1 MNSNT
6 NSVMEKIKEIVAKGN
21 VSRVLVRKDD
31 KVLLNIPVTVGIVG
45 AVVGLSVA
53 KWATLAAVLATV
65 GFGCVIEIVKDNGE
79 IVNVLSE
86 EDSQKIQEK
95 AADIVGDVK
104 SAIEDFKKSDG
115 IEVDIVVE
123 KDAEEA
129 PAEEAPAEEAP
140 AEKTPEEPKAE

>member
-45 AVVGLSVA
+45 
-53 KWATLAAVLATV
+53 
-65 GFGCVIEIVKDNGE
+65 
-79 IVNVLSE
+79 
-86 EDSQKIQEK
+86 
-95 AADIVGDVK
+95 DVK

-115 IEVDIVVE
+115 IEVNIVVE

-129 PAEEAPAEEAP
+129 PAEEAPAKE
-140 AEKTPEEPKAE
+140 TPEEPKAE

>member
-6 NSVMEKIKEIVAKGN
+6 NSVVEKIKEIVAKGN

-53 KWATLAAVLATV
+53 KWATLAVVLATV

-115 IEVDIVVE
+115 IEVNIVVE

-129 PAEEAPAEEAP
+129 PAEEAPAEE
-140 AEKTPEEPKAE
+140 TPEEPKAE

>member
-53 KWATLAAVLATV
+53 KWATLAVVLATV

-115 IEVDIVVE
+115 IEVNIVVE

-129 PAEEAPAEEAP
+129 PAEEAPAKE
-140 AEKTPEEPKAE
+140 TPEEPKAE

>member
-53 KWATLAAVLATV
+53 KWATLAVVLATV

-115 IEVDIVVE
+115 IEVNIVVE

-140 AEKTPEEPKAE
+140 AKETPEEPKAE

>member
-1 MNSNT
+1 MNSNI
-6 NSVMEKIKEIVAKGN
+6 NSVVEKIKEIVAKGN

-104 SAIEDFKKSDG
+104 SAIEDTFKKDDG

-129 PAEEAPAEEAP
+129 PAEDAAEEHKG
-140 AEKTPEEPKAE
+140 E

>member
-1 MNSNT
+1 MNSNI
-6 NSVMEKIKEIVAKGN
+6 NSVVEKIKEIVAKGN
-21 VSRVLVRKDD
+21 VSRVLVRKGE
-31 KVLLNIPVTVGIVG
+31 KVLLDIPVTVGVVG
-45 AVVGLSVA
+45 AVVGLTAA

-65 GFGCVIEIVKDNGE
+65 GFGCTIEIVKDNGE

-115 IEVDIVVE
+115 IEVSIVVE
-123 KDAEEA
+123 KDAEDA
-129 PAEEAPAEEAP
+129 PAEEAPAEE
-140 AEKTPEEPKAE
+140 TPEEPKAE

>member
-53 KWATLAAVLATV
+53 KWATLAVVLATV

-104 SAIEDFKKSDG
+104 SAIEDFKKNDG

-129 PAEEAPAEEAP
+129 PAEEAPAE
-140 AEKTPEEPKAE
+140 KTPEEPKAE

>member
-1 MNSNT
+1 MNSNI
-6 NSVMEKIKEIVAKGN
+6 NSVVEKIKEIVAKGN
-21 VSRVLVRKDD
+21 VSRVLVRKGE
-31 KVLLNIPVTVGIVG
+31 KVLLDIPVTVGVVG
-45 AVVGLSVA
+45 AVVGITVA
-53 KWATLAAVLATV
+53 KWATLGAVLATV
-65 GFGCVIEIVKDNGE
+65 GFGCTVEIVKDDGE

-115 IEVDIVVE
+115 IEVSIVVE

-129 PAEEAPAEEAP
+129 PAEEAPAEE
-140 AEKTPEEPKAE
+140 TPEEPKAE

>member
-1 MNSNT
+1 MNSNI
-6 NSVMEKIKEIVAKGN
+6 NSVVEKIKEIVAKGN
-21 VSRVLVRKDD
+21 VSRVLVRKGE
-31 KVLLNIPVTVGIVG
+31 KALLDIPVTVGVVG
-45 AVVGLSVA
+45 AVVGLTAA

-65 GFGCVIEIVKDNGE
+65 GFGCTIEIVKDNGE

-115 IEVDIVVE
+115 IEVSIVVE

-129 PAEEAPAEEAP
+129 PAEEAPAEE
-140 AEKTPEEPKAE
+140 TPEEPKAE

>member
-1 MNSNT
+1 MNSNI
-6 NSVMEKIKEIVAKGN
+6 NSVVEKIKEIVAKGN
-21 VSRVLVRKDD
+21 VSRVLVRKGE
-31 KVLLNIPVTVGIVG
+31 KVLLDIPVTVGVVG
-45 AVVGLSVA
+45 AVVGLTAA

-65 GFGCVIEIVKDNGE
+65 GFGCTIEIVKDNGE

-115 IEVDIVVE
+115 IEVNIVVE

-129 PAEEAPAEEAP
+129 PAEEAPAEE
-140 AEKTPEEPKAE
+140 TPEEPKAE

>member
-53 KWATLAAVLATV
+53 KWATLAVVLATV

-104 SAIEDFKKSDG
+104 SAIDDLKKSDG
-115 IEVDIVVE
+115 IEVSIVVE

-129 PAEEAPAEEAP
+129 PAEEAPAKE
-140 AEKTPEEPKAE
+140 TPEEPKAE

>member
-1 MNSNT
+1 MNSNI
-6 NSVMEKIKEIVAKGN
+6 NSVVEKIKEIVAKGN
-21 VSRVLVRKDD
+21 VSRVLVRKGE
-31 KVLLNIPVTVGIVG
+31 KVLLDIPVTVGVVG
-45 AVVGLSVA
+45 AVVGLTAA

-65 GFGCVIEIVKDNGE
+65 GFGCTIEIVKDNGE

-115 IEVDIVVE
+115 IEVSIVVE

-129 PAEEAPAEEAP
+129 PAEEAPA
-140 AEKTPEEPKAE
+140 AETPEEPKAE

>member
-1 MNSNT
+1 
-6 NSVMEKIKEIVAKGN
+6 MEKIKEIVAKGN

-53 KWATLAAVLATV
+53 TWATLAVVLATV

-115 IEVDIVVE
+115 IEVNIVVE

-140 AEKTPEEPKAE
+140 AKETPEEPKAE

>member
-1 MNSNT
+1 MNSNI
-6 NSVMEKIKEIVAKGN
+6 NSVVEKIKEIVAKGN
-21 VSRVLVRKDD
+21 VSRVLVRKGE
-31 KVLLNIPVTVGIVG
+31 KVLLDIPVTVGVVG
-45 AVVGLSVA
+45 AVVGLTAA

-65 GFGCVIEIVKDNGE
+65 GFGCTIEIVKDNGE

-115 IEVDIVVE
+115 IEVSIVVE

-129 PAEEAPAEEAP
+129 PAEEAPAEE
-140 AEKTPEEPKAE
+140 TPEEPKAE

>member
-6 NSVMEKIKEIVAKGN
+6 NSIMEKIKEIVAKGN

-115 IEVDIVVE
+115 IEVNIVVE

-129 PAEEAPAEEAP
+129 PAEEAPAKE
-140 AEKTPEEPKAE
+140 TPEEPKAE

>member
-6 NSVMEKIKEIVAKGN
+6 NSVIEKIKEIVAKGN

-53 KWATLAAVLATV
+53 KWAMLAAVLATV

-115 IEVDIVVE
+115 IEVNIVVE

-129 PAEEAPAEEAP
+129 PAEEAPAKE
-140 AEKTPEEPKAE
+140 TPEEPKAE